1 MAAIVMKPATG
12 DDDRCRSPASSGFWR
27 VVIHVVH
34 CDNTLITCST
44 GFRRLHERFSLV
56 GVGFSSTES
65 PMVMSSSSIKTL
77 KNLRCLKIKKVV
89 KELAADFVKW
99 KQLRWVAVAAKSS

>member
-12 DDDRCRSPASSGFWR
+12 DNDRCRSPASSGFCR

-56 GVGFSSTES
+56 GGVGFSSTES

-77 KNLRCLKIKKVV
+77 KNLRCLKVQFIVFNSIV
-89 KELAADFVKW
+89 LPF
-99 KQLRWVAVAAKSS
+99 